1 MSFRWMPRS
10 ADRNLIQMKCKNYDR
25 MIDLH
30 SPAHGN
36 ITCRNKVF
44 QFCKITGV
52 EITNKSEL
60 ISFIGPT
67 TRPPYNC
74 LGCFDCY
81 SWRKRW
87 RYLVRSCHHW
97 HCHHFYSLLWHSDR
111 PILDEENKLLWYCH
125 TALRWEIIV

>member
-1 MSFRWMPRS
+1 MPRS

-60 ISFIGPT
+60 ISFIGLA
-67 TRPPYNC
+67 TRPPYSC
-74 LGCFDCY
+74 LGCFDSY
-81 SWRKRW
+81 SLRKR
-87 RYLVRSCHHW
+87 
-97 HCHHFYSLLWHSDR
+97 
-111 PILDEENKLLWYCH
+111 
-125 TALRWEIIV
+125 